1 MKPDAQIRFFSL
13 SLSGQPIM
21 PAIQASHATMEIR
34 RGTIRVLTQTLL
46 STAARQALSWQP
58 TRFDLKSI
66 IEDAWKWE
74 CKDRPASL
82 VEPHQLQA

>member
-21 PAIQASHATMEIR
+21 PAIQTSHATMEIR
-34 RGTIRVLTQTLL
+34 LGTIQVLTQTLL

-58 TRFDLKSI
+58 ARFDLEKHHRGCLEVGMQRS
-66 IEDAWKWE
+66 
-74 CKDRPASL
+74 SG
-82 VEPHQLQA
+82 EPG

>member
-1 MKPDAQIRFFSL
+1 MKPDAQIPFFSL

-21 PAIQASHATMEIR
+21 PAFQASHATMEIR
-34 RGTIRVLTQTLL
+34 LGTIRVLTQTLL
-46 STAARQALSWQP
+46 STAARQAPSWQP

-66 IEDAWKWE
+66 IEDAWNWK

-82 VEPHQLQA
+82 VEPHQLRA